1 MRDQLR
7 FAMEILRI
15 DVGKVEFT
23 AIIIISISMKS
34 FLSCELVTNISL
46 QRYLMLKLLLFKGC
60 HRHPNA
66 LWFEAAV
73 TGMMSFFLVT
83 NVTLN

>member
-7 FAMEILRI
+7 FAIEILRL
-15 DVGKVEFT
+15 DVGKLEFT
-23 AIIIISISMKS
+23 AIVIISISMKS
-34 FLSCELVTNISL
+34 FLSYELVTNISL
-46 QRYLMLKLLLFKGC
+46 QRYLVLKLLLFKGC
-60 HRHPNA
+60 HWHPNG

-83 NVTLN
+83 NVTFN